1 MYHVSYHVASHFI
14 ALNLICLY
22 VAYCR
27 PICESNSVE
36 LQINL
41 FIIIIIIIIIITAAY
56 FAAYPGEWTDDLD
69 KYWSDTIWQRTA
81 QDRLI

>member
-1 MYHVSYHVASHFI
+1 MHHVAYHVASHFI
-14 ALNLICLY
+14 ALNCISLY

-41 FIIIIIIIIIITAAY
+41 FIIIIIIIAIIIIIIIIITAAY

-69 KYWSDTIWQRTA
+69 K
-81 QDRLI
+81 